1 MRRREP
7 TPAHEPDRAEVEE
20 LAVSLE
26 PVIDGTRPATRA
38 DFAALQRLETLD
50 SFRALEIA
58 LCRFPDSA
66 AAAYG
71 SWVWRKGQVDS

>member
-7 TPAHEPDRAEVEE
+7 TPANEPDRAEVEE
-20 LAVSLE
+20 LAASLE
-26 PVIDGTRPATRA
+26 PVVAGERAATVA
-38 DFAALQRLETLD
+38 DFEALERLENLD

-58 LCRFPDSA
+58 LCRFPDSEA
-66 AAAYG
+66 HAYG